1 MSEFK
6 HPTSN
11 EIATVNELAW
21 IPCFLF
27 GPFYLGVQGNA
38 GQAVLWLILGVCT
51 FGISW
56 FFILPFFVK
65 GILEKEYIKH
75 GWSRVIS
82 TDTPQLPNVDVGK
95 TENRLDKLFKEYNSK
110 EQNKA

>member
-11 EIATVNELAW
+11 EIVTVNEKAW

-27 GPFYLGVQGNA
+27 GPFYLGVQENA
-38 GQAVLWLILGVCT
+38 EKAILWFILAVCT

-75 GWSRVIS
+75 GWLRVIS
-82 TDTPQLPNVDVGK
+82 TDTSQPPNVDVGK
-95 TENRLDKLFKEYNSK
+95 VENRIDKLFKEYKRK
-110 EQNKA
+110 EQNEA